1 MRFPQIIK
9 SLIDSDLYKI
19 TMMAAVAQLFP
30 RKKVKYQFINR
41 GKTPFPEGFAAELRE
56 QVGAMSNIRLTP
68 EEKEFL
74 QKKCWYLPPTFL
86 DLLEGYRYNP
96 SEVGIIQNG
105 GDLIITIE
113 GYWYKTILWEVP
125 LMALISELYFKMT
138 HPEGIAKQRRE
149 LEKKNLG
156 KAQEFAKNLV
166 KVADFGTRR
175 RYSFENQLNVCKD
188 LLSFHN
194 SKSFFVGTSNPLI
207 AMMLDIPAL
216 GTHAHEWVSGI
227 AAMKGY
233 AHANREMM
241 DAWMSVYEGD
251 LGTALTD
258 TFGVDAFLNDFTTL
272 YAKLFD
278 SVRHD
283 SGDPYK
289 FVDKMVAH
297 YKKLR
302 IDPMS
307 KTIIFSDGLT
317 IELSIK
323 LAEYCE
329 GKIMCSFGI
338 GTHLTND
345 VGVKPLNIVIKM
357 IMIDGM
363 HVIKLSEDHAKAVG
377 DEETIAHA
385 KFVNGIKDETP
396 EAVIDPRQG
405 ISAAERSME
414 PYYER
419 QRNCEHV
426 WQRGQGGTFCN
437 KCGVLD

>member
-1 MRFPQIIK
+1 MRFSQIIQ
-9 SLIDSDLYKI
+9 SLIDTDLYKL
-19 TMMAAVAQLFP
+19 TQMAAVAQLFP
-30 RKKVKYQFINR
+30 RSKVKYQFINR

-56 QVGAMSNIRLTP
+56 QVSAMANIRLTA

-74 QKKCWYLPPTFL
+74 KKRCWYLPPTFL
-86 DLLEGYRYNP
+86 DLLDGYRYNP
-96 SEVGIIQNG
+96 SEVGIVQNN

-113 GYWYKTILWEVP
+113 GYWYRTILWEVP

-138 HPEGIAKQRRE
+138 HPEGIEGSRRE
-149 LEKKNLG
+149 LEKKNLA
-156 KAQEFAKNLV
+156 KVQQFAKNLI

-188 LLSFHN
+188 FVSFHN
-194 SKSFFVGTSNPLI
+194 SSSFFVGTSNPLI
-207 AMMLDIPAL
+207 AMKLDIPVL

-227 AAMKGY
+227 AAKKGY
-233 AHANREMM
+233 AHANKEMM

-258 TFGVDAFLNDFTTL
+258 TFGTDAFLRDFTTL

-289 FVDKMVAH
+289 FVDKIVAH

-317 IELSIK
+317 TDLCMK
-323 LAEYCE
+323 LAEYCK

-345 VGVKPLNIVIKM
+345 VGVKPLNIVIKL
-357 IMIDGM
+357 IMIDGE
-363 HVIKLSEDHAKAVG
+363 HVIKLSDDRGKSVG
-377 DEETIAHA
+377 DQETVIYVKWMH
-385 KFVNGIKDETP
+385 GIKDE
-396 EAVIDPRQG
+396 
-405 ISAAERSME
+405 E
-414 PYYER
+414 PSLEPI
-419 QRNCEHV
+419 E
-426 WQRGQGGTFCN
+426 T
-437 KCGVLD
+437 